1 MTKFV
6 DSGYDNLFLKKVV
19 DNIIVRLEAKEIYD
33 HITQSQGMLNSS
45 SSPSS
50 SSSSSSFPSSSSPP
64 APPPPS
70 PPPVGDRECLKLLQC
85 QFSYD
90 TILLLPFLESR
101 CEEMS

>member
-1 MTKFV
+1 M
-6 DSGYDNLFLKKVV
+6 
-19 DNIIVRLEAKEIYD
+19 RLEAKEIYD

-64 APPPPS
+64 PSS
-70 PPPVGDRECLKLLQC
+70 PPPVGDMECLKLLQC